1 MALHTSK
8 VEDFS
13 SQLTFTGSD
22 VTSNIEFVPTEAK
35 DVTSESYKI
44 DDWVRDGSTK
54 DPSAV
59 VSDTARKQPKLQTT
73 TGATDKNIA
82 AQNTFSKSKERT
94 MKKDWDEVKKDLEKN
109 YGSEV
114 GNGIRELF
122 NVPLTDSDGKELT
135 DEELNKRTWGKILD
149 DVFTFG
155 TLNGRWGMWDD
166 GEGGGWKG
174 LLSSA
179 SKWVVDEITDN
190 SQKDWARSLIY
201 LGSNKERYGK
211 AQGNNKYGKR
221 GRGSTAM
228 SWGYRENVVPTEEE
242 QSDYTN
248 KLIGEAKDGADQ
260 AQGNAGYGP
269 KKGKGSNR
277 EDRIGYSPNQ
287 VLAYGVVSGTPDD
300 ETPIAEGD
308 TIEKLDKWIK
318 EISDSWQKSKIFHSH
333 STVAPGGIGKYYAD
347 NRRPDDPYMIQQG
360 GIAQLKS
367 SASYEM
373 LDDNSVKPSIG
384 KPSDDPTKPTQ
395 FNATIYNFINQI
407 MNDPDADQNY
417 FVAWFTIEVEGK
429 DLLIP
434 AAHLFDWNYFFYID
448 EIEANAIKLGDPQ
461 KVNYLYES
469 IYTMSKAALNGD
481 TKFSFKISNDL
492 YLSFRTYVLD
502 TCMPYLVTEDTE
514 ANPTKTMTVEGYT
527 ECLDLH
533 VAWHAGVDTEGKPQV
548 AEVVFKATDFVK
560 MGSLTFDQ
568 AETSSSSSKI
578 DGICRKILFRVFTS
592 EPIPV
597 VEPEE
602 DWLKKTTDLG
612 TPDGWNTSEDAT
624 KAAKEEEAE
633 EKKKQEEEEERK
645 KKEEEEQKKKEEEE
659 KKAEEKKKKEEEAKQ
674 AQEENLKKIQE
685 QVAQAGASGTHNGRP
700 SMYAQNNN
708 NGSASVGVRAI
719 VGRR

>member
-22 VTSNIEFVPTEAK
+22 VTSNIEFVPTKAK

-73 TGATDKNIA
+73 TGATDKEIA

-94 MKKDWDEVKKDLEKN
+94 MKKDWDEAKKDLEKN

-122 NVPLTDSDGKELT
+122 NVPLTDSDGNELT
-135 DEELNKRTWGKILD
+135 DKELNKRTWGKILD

-211 AQGNNKYGKR
+211 AQGNNKYAKK

-228 SWGYRENVVPTEEE
+228 SWGYRENVEPTEEE

-269 KKGKGSNR
+269 KKGKGSDR

-300 ETPIAEGD
+300 GTPIAEGD

-373 LDDNSVKPSIG
+373 LNDNSVKPSVG

-624 KAAKEEEAE
+624 KAAKEEEVE
-633 EKKKQEEEEERK
+633 EKKKQKEEEERK

-685 QVAQAGASGTHNGRP
+685 QVAQAGASGAHNGRP